1 MTWCMPL
8 VALALAASP
17 AASPAD
23 PAVGALVEK
32 VIEAYGGK
40 AALEKFPVMVQEG
53 EVTAHQ
59 ASDVGRVLRIHE
71 KPRRLRVT
79 IAYPGS
85 PPEQR
90 ILDGARGWRDGR
102 EVSGTPPHVAMLL
115 QASRMELPVS
125 LLANLERLVDEGTVE
140 REGKK
145 LRALTLLLGDGL
157 AITAEIDPGSGRILR
172 AVARMPGGVGNLEFV
187 TAYSEFRKVSG
198 VLVPFREENFVQGRH
213 SGTTEIRTVEFLV
226 EAPTG
231 VFRP

>member
-1 MTWCMPL
+1 MTWSMPL
-8 VALALAASP
+8 LAVVLAAAP
-17 AASPAD
+17 AAPPAD

-71 KPRRLRVT
+71 SPRRLRVA

-85 PPEQR
+85 PAEQR

-102 EVSGTPPHVAMLL
+102 EVSGTPPHVAMML
-115 QASRMELPVS
+115 QAARMELPVS
-125 LLANLERLVDEGTVE
+125 LLANLERLIDEGTVE

-157 AITAEIDPGSGRILR
+157 ALTAEIDPGSGRILR

-213 SGTTEIRTVEFLV
+213 SGTTEIRTVEFLA

>member
-1 MTWCMPL
+1 MPL
-8 VALALAASP
+8 LALALAATP
-17 AASPAD
+17 AAAPAD
-23 PAVGALVEK
+23 PAVVALVALVEK
-32 VIEAYGGK
+32 VIDAYGGK

-53 EVTAHQ
+53 EVTAHH
-59 ASDVGRVLRIHE
+59 ASDVGRLLRIHE

-79 IAYPGS
+79 IAYPGG
-85 PPEQR
+85 PAEQR
-90 ILDGARGWRDGR
+90 ILDGARAWRDGR
-102 EVSGTPPHVAMLL
+102 EVSGTPPHVAMML
-115 QASRMELPVS
+115 QSARMELPVS
-125 LLANLERLVDEGTVE
+125 LLANLERLIDEGTVE
-140 REGKK
+140 REGRK

-157 AITAEIDPGSGRILR
+157 ALTAEIDPGSGRILR

-213 SGTTEIRTVEFLV
+213 SGTTEIRTVEFLA

>member
-1 MTWCMPL
+1 MTWSMPL
-8 VALALAASP
+8 LAVVLAAAP
-17 AASPAD
+17 AAPPAD
-23 PAVGALVEK
+23 PAVDALVEK

-71 KPRRLRVT
+71 SPRRLRVA

-85 PPEQR
+85 PAEQR

-102 EVSGTPPHVAMLL
+102 EVSGTPPHVAMML
-115 QASRMELPVS
+115 QAARMELPVS
-125 LLANLERLVDEGTVE
+125 LLANLERLIDEGTVE

-157 AITAEIDPGSGRILR
+157 ALTAEIDPGSGRILR

-213 SGTTEIRTVEFLV
+213 SGTTEIRTVEFLA

>member
-1 MTWCMPL
+1 MITPPL
-8 VALALAASP
+8 APLAALLL
-17 AASPAD
+17 AAAPVD

-71 KPRRLRVT
+71 GPRRLRVT
-79 IAYPGS
+79 IAYPGG

-102 EVSGTPPHVAMLL
+102 EVSGSPPHVAMIL
-115 QASRMELPVS
+115 QAARMELPTS
-125 LLANLERLVDEGTVE
+125 LLAGLDRLVDEGTVE
-140 REGKK
+140 RDGKK

-172 AVARMPGGVGNLEFV
+172 SVARMPGGVGNLEFV

-213 SGTTEIRTVEFLV
+213 SGTTEIRSVELLV

>member
-1 MTWCMPL
+1 MTLMHCMPL
-8 VALALAASP
+8 LALALTATP
-17 AASPAD
+17 VTPC
-23 PAVGALVEK
+23 VGALVEK

-40 AALEKFPVMVQEG
+40 AALEKYPVVVQEG

-59 ASDVGRVLRIHE
+59 SKDVGRVLRIHE
-71 KPRRLRVT
+71 SPRRLRVT
-79 IAYPGS
+79 IAYPGGM
-85 PPEQR
+85 PEQR

-102 EVSGTPPHVAMLL
+102 EVTGAPPHVAMVL
-115 QASRMELPVS
+115 QSARMALPAS

-140 REGKK
+140 RDGKK

-157 AITAEIDPGSGRILR
+157 ALTAEIDPGSGRILR

-213 SGTTEIRTVEFLV
+213 SGTTEIRSVEFLV

>member
-115 QASRMELPVS
+115 QASRM
-125 LLANLERLVDEGTVE
+125 
-140 REGKK
+140 
-145 LRALTLLLGDGL
+145 
-157 AITAEIDPGSGRILR
+157 
-172 AVARMPGGVGNLEFV
+172 
-187 TAYSEFRKVSG
+187 
-198 VLVPFREENFVQGRH
+198 
-213 SGTTEIRTVEFLV
+213 
-226 EAPTG
+226 
-231 VFRP
+231 